1 MKKKETTIIEGEAI
15 EIKGSLARHNI
26 VKKVVNTFIKTE
38 YRKKGKGVI
47 FKYPVEN
54 LPDGH
59 LFIARPGHKKNFD
72 FKVEVPVELGLGE
85 GSHIEIARDL
95 RKKEQENKQKF
106 EELLNAIT
114 EMYNCSENDV
124 NRILTM
130 YPHLNKSF
138 KTGAK
143 VEVILKVMKWLF
155 IMEDIVYWDNE
166 GRAFLFNFLRYVAKE
181 PDDDRL
187 NEALYKVKN
196 PDRLKSFM
204 KKCGIEW
211 L

>member
-1 MKKKETTIIEGEAI
+1 IITGKMI
-15 EIKGSLARHNI
+15 EIKGCLARHKI
-26 VKKVVNTFIKTE
+26 VKKVVNTFIKIE
-38 YRKKGKGVI
+38 YCKKGKGVI

-54 LPDGH
+54 LPDGY

-95 RKKEQENKQKF
+95 RKKEQENQERF
-106 EELLNAIT
+106 EELLNAISNI
-114 EMYNCSENDV
+114 YNCSENDV
-124 NRILTM
+124 NKILMT
-130 YPHLNKSF
+130 YPHLNESF

-143 VEVILKVMKWLF
+143 VEIILKVVKWLF

-166 GRAFLFNFLRYVAKE
+166 GRAFLFNFLKYVAKE
-181 PDDDRL
+181 SNENRL
-187 NEALYKVKN
+187 NEALDKVKN

>member
-1 MKKKETTIIEGEAI
+1 MKKEKTIFTGKMI
-15 EIKGSLARHNI
+15 EIKGRLARHNI
-26 VKKVVNTFIKTE
+26 VKKVVNTFIKIE
-38 YRKKGKGVI
+38 YRKKGKGIV

-54 LPDGH
+54 LPDGQ
-59 LFIARPGHKKNFD
+59 LFITRPGHKKNFD

-95 RKKEQENKQKF
+95 RRKEQENQQKF
-106 EELLNAIT
+106 KELLDAIT
-114 EMYNCSENDV
+114 EIYNCSENDV
-124 NRILTM
+124 NRLLTR
-130 YPHLNKSF
+130 YPHLNDSF
-138 KTGAK
+138 KTGSK
-143 VEVILKVMKWLF
+143 VEVILKVLKWLF

-181 PDDDRL
+181 PDDDML
-187 NEALYKVKN
+187 SEALDKVKN

-204 KKCGIEW
+204 KKCGIKW